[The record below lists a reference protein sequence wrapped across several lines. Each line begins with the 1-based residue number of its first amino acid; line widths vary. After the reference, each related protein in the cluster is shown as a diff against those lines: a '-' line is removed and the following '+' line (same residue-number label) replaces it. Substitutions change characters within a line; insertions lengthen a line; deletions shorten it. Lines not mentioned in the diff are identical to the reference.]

1 MLRTL
6 SALFAGATFCAVG
19 LMSAVAQETRK
30 SERPEIPGGIE
41 GQVKS
46 VDPAKH
52 MLSITTPGGRVRTFT
67 ITEETTMLGPRGGRV
82 RHRLMD
88 HRFHEGMDIT
98 VVADGSTAKE
108 LHLGFSRREHA
119 DSATHPKSSAN
130 PAIPQAEEPRE
141 RAAAEAVT
149 GRGSSAR
156 GKPAANVGTKA
167 TIHEEEEDEDNEI
180 PGRVKSY
187 DATRRL
193 LVVSLLNGKSRSF
206 LLSHDVTVI
215 VRGTA
220 SKQGLSDPALKADV
234 PVTVLVE
241 AGGRRVRELH
251 VGPAP
256 TARSRKAA

>member
-1 MLRTL
+1 MLRML
-6 SALFAGATFCAVG
+6 SALFAGAIFCAVG
-19 LMSAVAQETRK
+19 LMSAAAQETRR

-46 VDPAKH
+46 VDPEKH
-52 MLSITTPGGRVRTFT
+52 ILSITTPGGRVRTFT
-67 ITEETTMLGPRGGRV
+67 ITEETTMLGPRGGKV
-82 RHRLMD
+82 RHRLRD
-88 HRFHEGMDIT
+88 RRFHEGMDIT

-119 DSATHPKSSAN
+119 DSANHPKSSAK
-130 PAIPQAEEPRE
+130 PAITSAEERRE
-141 RAAAEAVT
+141 SAAVDAVR
-149 GRGSSAR
+149 GRESSAA
-156 GKPAANVGTKA
+156 GKPAASVGTKA
-167 TIHEEEEDEDNEI
+167 TAHEEEEDEDDEI

-206 LLSHDVTVI
+206 LLSHDVKVI
-215 VRGTA
+215 VRGAA
-220 SKQGLSDPALKADV
+220 SQQGLSDPALKADV

-256 TARSRKAA
+256 AARSKKAA